1 MSTLVA
7 LLAAYDANG
16 ALTKDREGRLAQIPH
31 TSLTAIKLFKLDG
44 VTTRYAVC
52 PTCHCNY
59 APNKIPGSS
68 SSSYPETCVNIP
80 FSDSPICSS
89 QLLESGAPIKSYL
102 HHHFPDY
109 LANLLSD
116 PALEQLMDDSCNSV
130 ISNLKKSP
138 PHLVTDILEALY
150 VKNFCEPDGRPYYS
164 SATGR
169 SRYLFALHVDFF
181 APEGLSIH
189 GSTVSC
195 EVICIMCLNLPLGI
209 RYKLENMCLVGVILG
224 PKEPTL
230 NELNH
235 YIRHVVDEFLPFW
248 EHRICFSRTALHPKG
263 KTCKDA
269 IVPLICDSLAAQ
281 KLNQMTASRSH
292 WYCTRCK
299 CYHQSTL
306 SCTDSQNWILQDKK
320 ELHAQAEAWRSATS
334 ATDRDHLVKDNGI
347 RYSELWH
354 LPYYDPAEQTVTDP
368 MHCLLEG
375 VVQHHCCQLLK
386 LTSVEAAAPPKFI
399 PAFSHDFSVP
409 NDSQFPAKDLKEI
422 IKVQVHLTAPSPRN
436 DSDSI
441 E

>member
-1 MSTLVA
+1 
-7 LLAAYDANG
+7 
-16 ALTKDREGRLAQIPH
+16 
-31 TSLTAIKLFKLDG
+31 
-44 VTTRYAVC
+44 
-52 PTCHCNY
+52 
-59 APNKIPGSS
+59 
-68 SSSYPETCVNIP
+68 
-80 FSDSPICSS
+80 
-89 QLLESGAPIKSYL
+89 
-102 HHHFPDY
+102 
-109 LANLLSD
+109 
-116 PALEQLMDDSCNSV
+116 MDNSCNSV

-150 VKNFCEPDGRPYYS
+150 VKNFCGPDGRPYYS

-169 SRYLFALHVDFF
+169 SQYLFVLHVDFF

-189 GSTVSC
+189 GGTVSC
-195 EVICIMCLNLPLGI
+195 GVICIVCLNLLLGI
-209 RYKLENMCLVGVILG
+209 RYKLENMCPVGVIPG
-224 PKEPTL
+224 PKELML

-235 YIRHVVDEFLPFW
+235 YIHYVVDKFLPFW
-248 EHRICFSRTALHPKG
+248 EHGIHFSRTALHPKG
-263 KTCKDA
+263 KTCEGA
-269 IVPLICDSLAAQ
+269 IVPLICDGPAAQ
-281 KLNQMTASRSH
+281 KLNQMTAPRSH